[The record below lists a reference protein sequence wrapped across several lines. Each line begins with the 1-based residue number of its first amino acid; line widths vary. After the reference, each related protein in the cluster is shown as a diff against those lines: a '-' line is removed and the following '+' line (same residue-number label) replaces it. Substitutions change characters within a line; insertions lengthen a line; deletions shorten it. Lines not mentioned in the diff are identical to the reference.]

1 MFNINFSKTLAAS
14 LIALFTF
21 ATVANAATFTTN
33 NNTTQNSSITLPA
46 GTTVVLELAQR
57 VSPKSVA
64 VGNAIRL
71 KVRDNVKFNGK
82 VLIASGS
89 TVIGKVIAVK
99 CSKGEAS
106 ITIAVE
112 DAKAVDGTMVK
123 LNGDPHIMESN
134 PCQDEP
140 CDARNMQIEIGTLL
154 TAEVRDDVK
163 IGG

>member
-21 ATVANAATFTTN
+21 ATVANAATFTTSDN
-33 NNTTQNSSITLPA
+33 ITQTNAITLPA

>member
-1 MFNINFSKTLAAS
+1 MFNINFSKTLAAC

-33 NNTTQNSSITLPA
+33 ESITPNNSITLPA
-46 GTTVVLELAQR
+46 GTTVVLELVQR
-57 VSPKSVA
+57 ITPKSVA

-71 KVRDNVKFNGK
+71 KVRDNVKINGK
-82 VLIASGS
+82 VLISAGT

-99 CSKGEAS
+99 CCKGEAS
-106 ITIAVE
+106 ITIQVE

-140 CDARNMQIEIGTLL
+140 CDARNMQIEIGTML

>member
-1 MFNINFSKTLAAS
+1 MFNINFSKTVAVC
-14 LIALFTF
+14 LIALFSF
-21 ATVANAATFTTN
+21 ASVANAATFTASD
-33 NNTTQNSSITLPA
+33 NTTQNTSIILPA
-46 GTTVVLELAQR
+46 GTMVVLELAQR
-57 VSPKSVA
+57 VTPKSVA
-64 VGNAIRL
+64 VGNSIRL
-71 KVRDNVKFNGK
+71 KVRDNVKVNGK

-99 CSKGEAS
+99 CCKGEAS

-140 CDARNMQIEIGTLL
+140 CDARNMQIEIGTML

>member
-1 MFNINFSKTLAAS
+1 MFNINFSKTVAAS

-33 NNTTQNSSITLPA
+33 AHITQNSSITLPA

-71 KVRDNVKFNGK
+71 KVRDNVKMNGK

-99 CSKGEAS
+99 CCKGEAS
-106 ITIAVE
+106 ITIQVE